1 MVFLPQDKIVKTERN
16 IIGKDGKLQTIT
28 EETIEKDTDKEPT
41 YHVRYE
47 EFIMILVQYCQNL
60 KKKNTDLE
68 DKYNEL
74 TFTVNE
80 ILKKLN

>member
-1 MVFLPQDKIVKTERN
+1 MKVWEDKIVKTERN
-16 IIGKDGKLQTIT
+16 IIGQDGNPQTIIET
-28 EETIEKDTDKEPT
+28 TIEKDTDKEPT
-41 YHVRYE
+41 YHIRYE

-74 TFTVNE
+74 TSKVNE